1 MNKLLLASSSIY
13 RKALLERLQLP
24 FDCYSP
30 EIDESLL
37 ENETGHQQAQRLAV
51 QKARAAATK
60 FPEAVIIGSDQV
72 AELVTPQQ
80 HRILGKPGNHAQAV
94 EQLRAQSGQ
103 RVCFHTGLAI
113 ICRGVEKAIVDTT
126 EVDFR
131 DLTTDQIEGYLQ
143 TEKPYDCA
151 GSFKVEAMGIS
162 LFTAVNSSDPT
173 SLIGL
178 PLIQLCNLLREFDID
193 I

>member
-1 MNKLLLASSSIY
+1 
-13 RKALLERLQLP
+13 
-24 FDCYSP
+24 
-30 EIDESLL
+30 
-37 ENETGHQQAQRLAV
+37 
-51 QKARAAATK
+51 
-60 FPEAVIIGSDQV
+60 
-72 AELVTPQQ
+72 
-80 HRILGKPGNHAQAV
+80 
-94 EQLRAQSGQ
+94 
-103 RVCFHTGLAI
+103 
-113 ICRGVEKAIVDTT
+113 
-126 EVDFR
+126 VDFR